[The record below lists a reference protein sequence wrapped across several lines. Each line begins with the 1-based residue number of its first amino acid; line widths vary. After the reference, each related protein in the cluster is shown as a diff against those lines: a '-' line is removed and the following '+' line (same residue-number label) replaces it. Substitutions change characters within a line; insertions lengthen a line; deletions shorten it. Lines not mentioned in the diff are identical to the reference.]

1 MNEIEIH
8 LKDLSEKRLL
18 PQVHVDYLCRIRDH
32 YNYVPE
38 VVYDIGANVLHWTNE
53 ARRIWPTSKYY
64 CFEAM
69 PEVEFIFKDS
79 NITDYHIGVLSEA
92 SGNIVKFYQNN
103 FFPAGNSYYREN
115 PEFNSSAEH
124 YFNESHIKEY
134 TTFTLDE
141 VVKNKNFL
149 LPDLIKID
157 VQGAELDVLKGADL
171 CLQHTKH
178 LIIELQKVEYNKGAP
193 HKDIVIDY
201 IRSKGFTLEN
211 DDAFSNNG
219 PDGDYHFIK

>member
-8 LKDLSEKRLL
+8 LKELSEKKLL
-18 PQVHVDYLCRIRDH
+18 PQVHINYLRRIRN
-32 YNYVPE
+32 YYGYVPE
-38 VVYDIGANVLHWTNE
+38 VVYDIGACVLHWTNE
-53 ARRIWPTSKYY
+53 ARQIWPESKYY

-79 NITDYHIGVLSEA
+79 NIADYHIGVLSDKN
-92 SGNIVKFYQNN
+92 GDIVKFYQNN
-103 FFPAGNSYYREN
+103 FFPGGNSYYREN
-115 PEFNSSAEH
+115 PEYNSGAEH
-124 YFNESHIKEY
+124 FFNESHVREY
-134 TTFTLDE
+134 TTFTLDD
-141 VVKNKNFL
+141 VVKNKNFP

-157 VQGAELDVLKGADL
+157 VQGAELDVLRGADI

-178 LIIELQKVEYNKGAP
+178 LILELQKVEYNKGAP

-201 IRSKGFTLEN
+201 IRSKGFILA
-211 DDAFSNNG
+211 DDNAFSDNG